1 MFKKKLASIS
11 SVLLIL
17 AFLSS
22 TLNAENIRL
31 QSGWNDPNCGLWN
44 NDGSCCLK
52 CAARSVMD
60 KNGRCQPVSDKCNTW
75 DEKTGLCTSCYPS
88 FGNPVNGVCAG
99 LPVTV
104 TDVKSKKS
112 KI

>member
-1 MFKKKLASIS
+1 
-11 SVLLIL
+11 
-17 AFLSS
+17 
-22 TLNAENIRL
+22 
-31 QSGWNDPNCGLWN
+31 
-44 NDGSCCLK
+44 
-52 CAARSVMD
+52 MD
-60 KNGRCQPVSDKCNTW
+60 KNGRCQPVSDKCKTW